1 MREIKKVV
9 IHCTDSPDSLDIGCK
24 EIRQWHTDPPR
35 FVDGVNKGGRG
46 WSDIGYHYVIRRTG
60 SIERGRD
67 DSVPGAHVKGHNS
80 DSIGIVWVGRD
91 DIDSR
96 QQQSLLNIVRV
107 MMNLYDLSID
117 DVYGHNE
124 LYPGK
129 TCPNL
134 DMDRFR
140 AELVFTNV

>member
-9 IHCTDSPDSLDIGCK
+9 IHCTDSSDSLDIGKK
-24 EIRQWHTDPPR
+24 EITDWH
-35 FVDGVNKGGRG
+35 KQRG
-46 WSDIGYHYVIRRTG
+46 WSDIGYHYVVRGNG

-67 DSVPGAHVKGHNS
+67 DRIPGAHVKGHNS
-80 DSIGIVWVGRD
+80 DSIGIVWVGKN

-96 QQQSLLNIVRV
+96 QQDSLINIVKV
-107 MMNLYDLSID
+107 MLNLYDLSID

-124 LYPGK
+124 LFPGK

-134 DMDRFR
+134 DMDWFR
-140 AELVFTNV
+140 AELVFKHD